1 MSFQIY
7 RNTSV
12 GESLMET
19 IEQLAED
26 GKLPEEVAMA
36 VLKQFDT
43 VSTLSLAEAPMA
55 LPGNS
60 GHTEA
65 LLAPSRSLR

>member
-19 IEQLAED
+19 IEQMAQEE
-26 GKLPEEVAMA
+26 KLTEEIALA

-43 VSTLSLAEAPMA
+43 VCWGSGVAWVPGAGQSLAGA
-55 LPGNS
+55 
-60 GHTEA
+60 
-65 LLAPSRSLR
+65 

>member
-7 RNTSV
+7 RNISV

-19 IEQLAED
+19 VEELAAE
-26 GKLPEEVAMA
+26 GKLPEELALA

-43 VSTLSLAEAPMA
+43 VGEA
-55 LPGNS
+55 G
-60 GHTEA
+60 
-65 LLAPSRSLR
+65 

>member
-19 IEQLAED
+19 IEELAVE
-26 GKLPEEVAMA
+26 GKLSEELAVL

-43 VSTLSLAEAPMA
+43 VRRRAQAGLGFRRSTDAAKAWAS
-55 LPGNS
+55 
-60 GHTEA
+60 
-65 LLAPSRSLR
+65 